1 MLSFLPGRT
10 MFPFS
15 KRQRLTLPP
24 VPQEVKRELEEEV
37 LCHQFWQL
45 VAQEQERELEEKVK
59 REPEE
64 EVPCHQLVAQEVKR
78 EPEEEVPCH
87 QLVSRER
94 GRRELEE
101 EVLLLQKDFDLAML
115 RIDEIRRSK
124 CELAIQV
131 KGKLL
136 RIKDLEEDSANLEW
150 GLTNCRKCHEY
161 AIRENIELKLQMAA
175 WKQSW
180 RKLLKRRLQT
190 QFTPDSNSSTPDSK

>member
-10 MFPFS
+10 TFPFS

-45 VAQEQERELEEKVK
+45 VAQEQERELEEK
-59 REPEE
+59 
-64 EVPCHQLVAQEVKR
+64 VKR

-136 RIKDLEEDSANLEW
+136 RIKDLEEDNANLEW
-150 GLTNCRKCHEY
+150 GLTNCRKCHED

-190 QFTPDSNSSTPDSK
+190 QFAPDSNSSTPDSK